1 MSLLGKS
8 LTELLHDNTDAQDVV
23 DFFHTR
29 IKHNNGALNAYTFI
43 DDEAPKVKDER
54 KKEALKAM
62 PISLKDNISTLYAP
76 TTASSKV
83 LDGYMSAYGATI
95 THKLTQAGTTILGK
109 TNLDA
114 WAHGSSTETSDY
126 GPTRNPYNVD
136 YVPGGSSGGS
146 AAAVA
151 AGLIP
156 AAIGTET
163 AGSIRLPAA
172 WSGVVGLKPS
182 YGRVSRFGIVAMGS
196 SWDCPG
202 PITQTVEDAA
212 LLLQHMAGKDTH
224 DATTLDESVP
234 PYAKELKSERAM
246 TIGIAEEYFESVD
259 PEIMQMV
266 EASIKTL
273 ESMGH
278 TIKKVKLMHPKYAI
292 SVYML
297 LQRSEVSSNLARYDG
312 IRFGTNRSFFGK
324 EAERRILLGTY
335 ALSAG
340 YYDAFYKKAQK
351 VRYLIREDF
360 KKVFNDVDVIF
371 APTAPI
377 TATKLGDNEK
387 FAFYGEMMDVLT
399 EPASAAGIPA
409 ISIPLGLHSN
419 GLPIGG
425 QFMGKFFDEATVLQ
439 IAYQLEQKINFDR
452 LSVMQKYE

>member
-1 MSLLGKS
+1 MSFLGKS
-8 LTELLHDNTDAQDVV
+8 ISELVGSNVDAVDVTEY
-23 DFFHTR
+23 FHKR
-29 IKHNNGALNAYTFI
+29 ITQHNAILNAYTYVE
-43 DDEAPKVKDER
+43 DEAPKVKNER
-54 KKEALKAM
+54 KNVPLKGM

-83 LDGYMSAYGATI
+83 LDGYLSPYAATVTDKLAQAGAT
-95 THKLTQAGTTILGK
+95 LMGK

-126 GPTRNPYNVD
+126 GPTRNPYNID
-136 YVPGGSSGGS
+136 FVPGGSSGGS

-163 AGSIRLPAA
+163 AGSIRQPAA

-182 YGRVSRFGIVAMGS
+182 YGRVSRHGIVAMGS

-212 LLLQHMAGKDTH
+212 LLLEHMAGKDSH
-224 DATTLDESVP
+224 DATTLDEFVP
-234 PYAKELKSERAM
+234 SYLDEVKRDRNL
-246 TIGIAEEYFESVD
+246 TIGIAEEYFENVD
-259 PEIMQMV
+259 PEIMAAV
-266 EASIKTL
+266 EKSIRLL
-273 ESMGH
+273 EKGGH
-278 TIKKVKLMHPKYAI
+278 TVKKVKLIHPKYAI

-312 IRFGTNRSFFGK
+312 IRFANNRSFFGK

-351 VRYLIREDF
+351 VRYLIKQDF
-360 KKVFNDVDVIF
+360 ERVFEDVDVIF
-371 APTAPI
+371 APTTPV
-377 TATKLGDNEK
+377 TATQIGDNEK

-409 ISIPLGLHSN
+409 ISLPIGIHSN

-425 QFMGKFFDEATVLQ
+425 QFMGKLLDEMTVLQ
-439 IAYQLEQKINFDR
+439 AGYQLEQTIQFDR

>member
-23 DFFHTR
+23 DFFHSR

-43 DDEAPKVKDER
+43 DDEAPKVKDDR
-54 KKEALKAM
+54 KNKALKAM

-95 THKLTQAGTTILGK
+95 THKLTQAGATILGK

-126 GPTRNPYNVD
+126 GPTRNPYNID

-151 AGLIP
+151 AGLIT

-234 PYAKELKSERAM
+234 SYAKELKSERAM
-246 TIGIAEEYFESVD
+246 TIGIAEEYFENVD
-259 PEIMQMV
+259 PEIMKII
-266 EASIKTL
+266 ETSIKTL

-312 IRFGTNRSFFGK
+312 IRFGNNRSFFGK
-324 EAERRILLGTY
+324 EAERHTHTHDFY
-335 ALSAG
+335 A
-340 YYDAFYKKAQK
+340 
-351 VRYLIREDF
+351 E
-360 KKVFNDVDVIF
+360 
-371 APTAPI
+371 
-377 TATKLGDNEK
+377 
-387 FAFYGEMMDVLT
+387 
-399 EPASAAGIPA
+399 
-409 ISIPLGLHSN
+409 
-419 GLPIGG
+419 
-425 QFMGKFFDEATVLQ
+425 
-439 IAYQLEQKINFDR
+439 
-452 LSVMQKYE
+452 

>member
-1 MSLLGKS
+1 MSFLGLS
-8 LTELLHDNTDAQDVV
+8 LTELLKRNVDSQEVV
-23 DFFHTR
+23 NFFHQR
-29 IKHNNGALNAYTFI
+29 ILRHEPSLHAFTYI
-43 DDEAPKVKDER
+43 DEKAPEVDPDRVK
-54 KKEALKAM
+54 KALKAL
-62 PISLKDNISTLYAP
+62 PITLKDNISTLKSP
-76 TTASSKV
+76 TTASSK
-83 LDGYMSAYGATI
+83 LMEGYVSKYAATVTHNLAQEGA
-95 THKLTQAGTTILGK
+95 TILGK

-114 WAHGSSTETSDY
+114 WAHGSSTETSDF
-126 GPTRNPYNVD
+126 GTTRNPYNTD
-136 YVPGGSSGGS
+136 YVPGGSSGGPS
-146 AAAVA
+146 AAVA

-156 AAIGTET
+156 AAIATET

-182 YGRVSRFGIVAMGS
+182 YGRVSRYGIAAMGS

-212 LLLQHMAGKDTH
+212 MLLGILAGKDVH
-224 DATTLDESVP
+224 DATSVDAP
-234 PYAKELKSERAM
+234 IPGYVSEMKQSRSL
-246 TIGIAEEYFESVD
+246 TIGISEEYFENVD
-259 PEIMQMV
+259 SEIMASV
-266 EASIKTL
+266 EASITL
-273 ESMGH
+273 LKALGH
-278 TIKKVKLMHPKYAI
+278 TIKKIKLMEPKYAI

-312 IRFGTNRSFFGK
+312 IRFGKNRSFFGK

-351 VRYLIREDF
+351 VRYLIRQDF
-360 KKVFNDVDVIF
+360 EKVFEDIDVIF

-377 TATKLGDNEK
+377 TATRIGDNEK

-409 ISIPLGLHSN
+409 ISIPIGMHSN

-425 QFMGKFFDEATVLQ
+425 QFMASYLDESTVLQ
-439 IAYQLEQKINFDR
+439 AAYQLEGKINFDR
-452 LSVMQKYE
+452 LSVMKKYE

>member
-1 MSLLGKS
+1 MSHLGKTLS
-8 LTELLHDNTDAQDVV
+8 ELLREDISSQDVV
-23 DFFHTR
+23 DFFHAR
-29 IKHNNGALNAYTFI
+29 IKKHNPVLNAYTFV
-43 DDEAPKVKDER
+43 DDDAPQIKQDRVE
-54 KKEALKAM
+54 KKLKAL
-62 PISLKDNISTLYAP
+62 PISLKDNISTLNAP
-76 TTASSKV
+76 TTASSK
-83 LDGYMSAYGATI
+83 LLEGYVSPYVATVTHNITQNGA
-95 THKLTQAGTTILGK
+95 TILGK

-114 WAHGSSTETSDY
+114 WAHGSSTETSDF
-126 GPTRNPYNVD
+126 GATHNPYNLD
-136 YVPGGSSGGS
+136 FAPGGSSGGS

-182 YGRVSRFGIVAMGS
+182 YGRVSRYGIVAMGS

-212 LLLQHMAGKDTH
+212 ALLEHIAGHDVH
-224 DATTLDESVP
+224 DATSVD
-234 PYAKELKSERAM
+234 KEVPHYSEDLTSQRKM
-246 TIGIAEEYFESVD
+246 TIGISDEYFEQVD
-259 PEIMQMV
+259 PEIMSAIH
-266 EASIKTL
+266 ESIKKL
-273 ESMGH
+273 EKQGH
-278 TIKKVKLMHPKYAI
+278 TIKKVTLMEPKYAI

-312 IRFGTNRSFFGK
+312 IRYGKNRSHFGK

-340 YYDAFYKKAQK
+340 YYDAYYKKAQK
-351 VRYLIREDF
+351 VRYLIRQDF
-360 KKVFNDVDVIF
+360 EKTFQDVDVIF
-371 APTAPI
+371 APTAPT
-377 TATKLGDNEK
+377 TATKLGDSEK
-387 FAFYGEMMDVLT
+387 FAFYGEMMDILT

-409 ISIPLGLHSN
+409 ISIPIGMHSN

-425 QFMGKFFDEATVLQ
+425 QFIGAYLDETTVLQ
-439 IAYQLEQKINFDR
+439 AAYQLEQLVNFDR